1 MLREPNGLVAELDS
15 MLDDVLELVLG
26 MPRAELPGVGV
37 HREGHG

>member
-26 MPRAELPGVGV
+26 MSRAELPGVGV